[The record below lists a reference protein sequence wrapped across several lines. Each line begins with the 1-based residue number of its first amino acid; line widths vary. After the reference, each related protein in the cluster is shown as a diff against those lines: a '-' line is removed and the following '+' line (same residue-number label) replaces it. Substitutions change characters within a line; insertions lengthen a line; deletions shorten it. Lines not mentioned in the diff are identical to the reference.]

1 MKVFTFFIPQLTQ
14 NPYCSILAYHK
25 RRKLISTMSERFASS
40 KFADFT
46 NVRELYRS
54 QAGAV
59 FRATFKYDNR
69 EYVIKERH
77 LSKQGQTKDI
87 MNEVKLLIQLHHPNV
102 IRCEGWFRD
111 DSRKSIFIVLEYC
124 GGGDLSSVIVKRR
137 SGNGYFEEREIWYIF
152 NQLCEGLKHLH
163 EHGIIHRDLKPLNIM
178 CTASG
183 KTFKLG
189 DLGVSRQ
196 VSEETLMLKSF
207 YGTPLYLSPELV
219 ENRLYNE
226 KTDIWSL
233 GVILYELCC
242 LQPPFKGN
250 SLLDVARMVS
260 EGKYAPISRRYSKYL
275 SGCIAWM
282 LNLDFT
288 KRPNVL
294 QVLAFVHKRLSSG
307 KSSDHDKAPAAPVN
321 LNASHLRVDRNRASQ
336 VGMNMHNNEEEE
348 EDCRS
353 DGTDDTRMDDDSLDG
368 KDVEKEKLHRSSN
381 KNRGVRTSPDNNI
394 DRKVIAVP
402 SQPVHRR
409 SAASS
414 SPAKKRHV
422 SNNKSNSTGKR
433 GGGEGSVGSGSGSEN
448 DSDGTV
454 SDREVPAA
462 NNKVMAPEPIAL
474 PSRRHDTNN
483 IPYVPSAPQQLDF
496 PVPVPRC
503 EPPPQHRQ
511 SLQELRHEKV
521 ERKQRQVRSSTKG
534 NHLEEAGGV
543 DPKVVKRMEMEEK
556 VVVVDVQRLQVLL
569 RREASKLRQLL
580 QARDFAALK
589 THSSSNIPN
598 HHDGDCGGEGNLE
611 TPAEAIQMGIKSAQN
626 NVKVLD
632 AALAAGGTMIASDA
646 ER

>member
-1 MKVFTFFIPQLTQ
+1 
-14 NPYCSILAYHK
+14 
-25 RRKLISTMSERFASS
+25 MSERFASS

-124 GGGDLSSVIVKRR
+124 GGGDLSSVIVKRK
-137 SGNGYFEEREIWYIF
+137 SNNGHFEEREIWYIF
-152 NQLCEGLKHLH
+152 NQLCDGLKHLH

-183 KTFKLG
+183 KTFKIG

-196 VSEETLMLKSF
+196 VSEDTLMLKSF

-219 ENRLYNE
+219 ENKLYNE

-260 EGKYAPISRRYSKYL
+260 EGKYAPISNRYSKHM

-282 LNLDFT
+282 LNLDFAQ
-288 KRPNVL
+288 RPNVL
-294 QVLAFVHKRLSSG
+294 QLLAFVHKRLSSV
-307 KSSDHDKAPAAPVN
+307 KSGDKEKILDSRLPVGP
-321 LNASHLRVDRNRASQ
+321 VPDRESL
-336 VGMNMHNNEEEE
+336 HNNNNNHHNDEEGEG
-348 EDCRS
+348 EDCLS
-353 DGTDDTRMDDDSLDG
+353 DGTEDTRMEDDSLDG
-368 KDVEKEKLHRSSN
+368 KERMHCGNRDERKNSNLNEKEKKHCNQVL
-381 KNRGVRTSPDNNI
+381 
-394 DRKVIAVP
+394 AEP
-402 SQPVHRR
+402 SQPVRRR

-414 SPAKKRHV
+414 RPVRQQTGV
-422 SNNKSNSTGKR
+422 NSTGKR
-433 GGGEGSVGSGSGSEN
+433 GGKGTTSGSEN
-448 DSDGTV
+448 DSDDTI
-454 SDREVPAA
+454 SDRDIAKKVVPTKGDVPLYA
-462 NNKVMAPEPIAL
+462 NDYPKHNNLQSVAPPLLVL
-474 PSRRHDTNN
+474 PAVAVH
-483 IPYVPSAPQQLDF
+483 
-496 PVPVPRC
+496 C
-503 EPPPQHRQ
+503 EPPQPQQRQ
-511 SLQELRHEKV
+511 SLLELRQEKV
-521 ERKQRQVRSSTKG
+521 ERKQRQERPVATAVAAVKPTTINVAKS
-534 NHLEEAGGV
+534 GV
-543 DPKVVKRMEMEEK
+543 QVQVVE
-556 VVVVDVQRLQVLL
+556 VDVQRLQVLL
-569 RREASKLRQLL
+569 RRESAKLRQLL

-589 THSSSNIPN
+589 IHSDNSNGAQGY
-598 HHDGDCGGEGNLE
+598 DRCELRE
-611 TPAEAIQMGIKSAQN
+611 TPAEAILSGIKSAQS

-632 AALAAGGTMIASDA
+632 AALAAGGIIATSDA

>member
-1 MKVFTFFIPQLTQ
+1 
-14 NPYCSILAYHK
+14 
-25 RRKLISTMSERFASS
+25 MSERFASS
-40 KFADFT
+40 KFADFS

-294 QVLAFVHKRLSSG
+294 QVLAFVHKRLSSD
-307 KSSDHDKAPAAPVN
+307 KRSDHDKAAAAPVN
-321 LNASHLRVDRNRASQ
+321 LNASCTRVDRSRAPQ
-336 VGMNMHNNEEEE
+336 VGMNLHSNEEE

-368 KDVEKEKLHRSSN
+368 KDLGKEKLQRSSS
-381 KNRGVRTSPDNNI
+381 KNGGGGPGNNN
-394 DRKVIAVP
+394 DREVYAVP

-422 SNNKSNSTGKR
+422 SNNSKSHSTGKR
-433 GGGEGSVGSGSGSEN
+433 GGEGTAGSGSGSEI

-462 NNKVMAPEPIAL
+462 NNNKVMAPERLTL
-474 PSRRHDTNN
+474 PARRNFTNDN
-483 IPYVPSAPQQLDF
+483 NAYVPSAPPQFDF
-496 PVPVPRC
+496 PAPAPLC
-503 EPPPQHRQ
+503 EPPPQQRQ
-511 SLQELRHEKV
+511 SLQELRQEKV
-521 ERKQRQVRSSTKG
+521 ERKRQVRSSAG
-534 NHLEEAGGV
+534 EADLVEADGMN
-543 DPKVVKRMEMEEK
+543 PKVVRRMEMNK
-556 VVVVDVQRLQVLL
+556 LVVVVDVQRLQVLL

-589 THSSSNIPN
+589 IHSSSIIPN
-598 HHDGDCGGEGNLE
+598 HHDGDCLE
-611 TPAEAIQMGIKSAQN
+611 TPTEAIHLGIKSAQN

-632 AALAAGGTMIASDA
+632 AALAAGGTMTASDA

>member
-1 MKVFTFFIPQLTQ
+1 
-14 NPYCSILAYHK
+14 
-25 RRKLISTMSERFASS
+25 MSERFASS

-124 GGGDLSSVIVKRR
+124 AGGDLSSVIMKRR
-137 SGNGYFEEREIWYIF
+137 SGSGYFEEREIWYIF

-178 CTASG
+178 CTSSG

-260 EGKYAPISRRYSKYL
+260 EGKYAPISRRFSKYM

-294 QVLAFVHKRLSSG
+294 QVLTFVHKRLSSG
-307 KSSDHDKAPAAPVN
+307 KSSDNDKAHATPAN
-321 LNASHLRVDRNRASQ
+321 LVASRLSVDAVRDNSRTSN
-336 VGMNMHNNEEEE
+336 VGVHTSDDEEGEHY
-348 EDCRS
+348 CS

-368 KDVEKEKLHRSSN
+368 KEKEQEKDKERLPRSSSKIRGDRRDN
-381 KNRGVRTSPDNNI
+381 K
-394 DRKVIAVP
+394 KVFPAP
-402 SQPVHRR
+402 SQPVQRR
-409 SAASS
+409 SLTSHSPVKKRNVSS
-414 SPAKKRHV
+414 S
-422 SNNKSNSTGKR
+422 STGKR
-433 GGGEGSVGSGSGSEN
+433 GGEGSGSGSEI

-454 SDREVPAA
+454 SDRELPTNKVVGPERDMLPPRRDHEKSYVNVPAA
-462 NNKVMAPEPIAL
+462 SSQLVSPAP
-474 PSRRHDTNN
+474 
-483 IPYVPSAPQQLDF
+483 APHSEL
-496 PVPVPRC
+496 
-503 EPPPQHRQ
+503 PPPQRQ
-511 SLQELRHEKV
+511 SLQELKQEKV
-521 ERKQRQVRSSTKG
+521 ERKLRQERSSAAG
-534 NHLEEAGGV
+534 SILEAGEIK
-543 DPKVVKRMEMEEK
+543 PATRKRVEMEMEK
-556 VVVVDVQRLQVLL
+556 VVVVMVDVQRLQVLL
-569 RREASKLRQLL
+569 RREAAKLRQLL

-589 THSSSNIPN
+589 IHSSNNFSN
-598 HHDGDCGGEGNLE
+598 HDDGEGGGDGLE
-611 TPAEAIQMGIKSAQN
+611 TPAETILVEIKRAQN

-632 AALAAGGTMIASDA
+632 AALAAGGTMTAPDA
-646 ER
+646 ERYR